1 MTCKCKEKNVIV
13 ASKAPKALGPYSAA
27 IKIDHFIYC
36 SGQTGL
42 NPSTNEL
49 VEGGVEAQARQVLTN
64 LQNVLEVAG
73 TDLAHVVKTTVFLK
87 DMADFQKMNA
97 IYGQFFIESY
107 PARST
112 IQVAGLPKN
121 GLVEIELVA
130 YDPTYTCDS
139 DSDCS
144 CDDDCCCGNKDK

>member
-1 MTCKCKEKNVIV
+1 MAHSCKEKTVIV
-13 ASKAPKALGPYSAA
+13 APKAPKALGPYSAA
-27 IKIDHFIYC
+27 IKVGDFIYC

-42 NPSTNEL
+42 DPVTNEL
-49 VEGGVEAQARQVLTN
+49 AEGGLEGQTHQVLRN
-64 LQNVLEVAG
+64 LKNVLEAAG
-73 TDLAHVVKTTVFLK
+73 TDLSHVVKTTVFLK

-97 IYGQFFIESY
+97 IYGEYFTESF

-130 YDPTYTCDS
+130 VFPSSDDDS
-139 DSDCS
+139 DEESG
-144 CDDDCCCGNKDK
+144 CGCGCGCNQG

>member
-1 MTCKCKEKNVIV
+1 MACSCEEKKVII
-13 ASKAPKALGPYSAA
+13 APKAPKALGPYSAA
-27 IKIDHFIYC
+27 IKVENFIYC

-42 NPSTNEL
+42 NPATNEL
-49 VEGGVEAQARQVLTN
+49 AEGGVEAQTHQVLNN
-64 LQNVLEVAG
+64 LKNVLEAAG

-97 IYGQFFIESY
+97 IYGEYFTEDY

-112 IQVAGLPKN
+112 IQVAALPKN

-130 YDPTYTCDS
+130 YDASIEDDCDGS
-139 DSDCS
+139 G
-144 CDDDCCCGNKDK
+144 DCCCGNNG

>member
-1 MTCKCKEKNVIV
+1 MACSCKEKQVII
-13 ASKAPKALGPYSAA
+13 APKAPRALGPYSAA

-42 NPSTNEL
+42 DPATNEL
-49 VEGGVEAQARQVLTN
+49 APGGLEPQTRQVLTN
-64 LQNVLEVAG
+64 LKNVLEAAG
-73 TDLAHVVKTTVFLK
+73 TDLTHVVKTTVFLI

-97 IYGQFFIESY
+97 IYGEYFTENY
-107 PARST
+107 PTRST

-130 YDPTYTCDS
+130 YDPTCTCEDEA
-139 DSDCS
+139 DGNTDEG
-144 CDDDCCCGNKDK
+144 CCCSK

>member
-1 MTCKCKEKNVIV
+1 MACSCEEKKVII

-27 IKIDHFIYC
+27 IKVENFIYC

-42 NPSTNEL
+42 NPATNEL
-49 VEGGVEAQARQVLTN
+49 AEGGLEAQTHQVLTN
-64 LQNVLEVAG
+64 LKNVLEAAG

-97 IYGQFFIESY
+97 IYGEYFTEDF

-112 IQVAGLPKN
+112 IQVAALPKN

-130 YDPTYTCDS
+130 YDASGEDDCDGS
-139 DSDCS
+139 G
-144 CDDDCCCGNKDK
+144 DCCCGNKG